1 MITQR
6 YMAVLDLLAL
16 ASLPAALSIAQRY
29 VAVLDLLALA
39 SLPAALSA
47 PALLGPLDHDFLS
60 TIIPVVAAT
69 GPEVDNILNIANRFE
84 GEPLEPRDDN
94 TDEVEKWVNNPEFSA
109 LAMNAST
116 PAG

>member
-1 MITQR
+1 MISQR
-6 YMAVLDLLAL
+6 YVALLDLLAL

-47 PALLGPLDHDFLS
+47 PALLGPVDHDVLS

-69 GPEVDNILNIANRFE
+69 GPEVGNVLNIAHRF
-84 GEPLEPRDDN
+84 GGDPLHPRDDADPAE
-94 TDEVEKWVNNPEFSA
+94 TWVNNPDFAAMA
-109 LAMNAST
+109 LNAST

>member
-1 MITQR
+1 MIAHK
-6 YMAVLDLLAL
+6 YVALLDLLAL

-60 TIIPVVAAT
+60 TLIPVVAAT
-69 GPEVDNILNIANRFE
+69 APEVGDLLNIAHRY
-84 GEPLEPRDDN
+84 GGIGIEPRDD
-94 TDEVEKWVNNPEFSA
+94 TDPAEAWVNDPKFSA
-109 LAMNAST
+109 LALNAT
-116 PAG
+116 KPAG

>member
-1 MITQR
+1 MISQR
-6 YMAVLDLLAL
+6 YVALLDLLAL

-29 VAVLDLLALA
+29 VAMLDLLALA

-69 GPEVDNILNIANRFE
+69 GPEVGDVLNIAHRFGVKIE
-84 GEPLEPRDDN
+84 ARDDADPAE
-94 TDEVEKWVNNPEFSA
+94 TWVNDPKFSA
-109 LAMNAST
+109 LALNAT
-116 PAG
+116 KPTG